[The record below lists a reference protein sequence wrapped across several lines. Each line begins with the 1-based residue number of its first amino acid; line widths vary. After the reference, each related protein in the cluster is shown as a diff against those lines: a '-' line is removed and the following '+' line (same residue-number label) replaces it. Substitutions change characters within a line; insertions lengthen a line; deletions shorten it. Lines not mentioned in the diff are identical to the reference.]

1 MIIQKTKEG
10 FPLSLKFFE
19 CFQLQIMSATKTIES
34 LFLRQ
39 RDPPKPFPIIFA
51 DDSDI
56 QPFPNLLYYHEN
68 NDTHIVFILTLS
80 EIIKYNL
87 DKQIIIERCNYPSS
101 IILSTWKVPTGCID
115 TKQNKIYLHM
125 EHDDIWI
132 SFDIIKHKLY
142 SRWNDRV
149 NEG

>member
-1 MIIQKTKEG
+1 MIQETKEG

-19 CFQLQIMSATKTIES
+19 CFQLQIMSATKTVES

-51 DDSDI
+51 D
-56 QPFPNLLYYHEN
+56 
-68 NDTHIVFILTLS
+68 DTHIVFILTLS

-101 IILSTWKVPTGCID
+101 VILST
-115 TKQNKIYLHM
+115 Y
-125 EHDDIWI
+125 IWI

-149 NEG
+149 NEGWIPNFVFVPSPINQLYAIFRGSLIKIFSFHTNNH